1 MEPKIIQI
9 NINDILPNRFQPRI
23 AFNEDKLNE
32 LSESIKK
39 YGVIQPITVRQVGN
53 KYEIIAGERRYKA
66 SQLAG
71 LSSIPA
77 IVQNFSDEISSEV
90 ALIENVQ
97 REDLTAI
104 EEAISYKK
112 ILDMGTITQEKLAD
126 KLGISQPAIAN
137 KLRLLQLS
145 EKVQDALMENKISER
160 HARSLLKLKN
170 KVKQEEMLHR
180 IINERLTVRKT
191 DEEIKKILENNDE
204 EKVKSFI
211 PTPEEVEI
219 LDIINSFKIEDKKEE
234 NAMNPNDPMNSFNI
248 PSVTIENSSSN
259 INDISPVSNQ
269 NNNMES
275 IGSFNNSNEK
285 VANKEFENNVIEPN
299 TNITHNNVINPGFMD
314 IDKIEREATDISF
327 NNQKNNIDLMQSTG
341 NISENNSNNM
351 MPKGR
356 FFDVMPSMQN
366 RMEENDNASESNGG
380 RIIGGSIFNDDSKIL
395 GTPIINNVQANN
407 ESINNVDF
415 SSNVFNNPV
424 IEPVK
429 VKDVYPQNIEN
440 IPNTSNIQENQY
452 VGINENNNSN
462 VKNDTSVGSVIEPIT
477 EPTPNII
484 PSAPIIEENNIGIK
498 EETNMVPNIESN
510 KVNTESV
517 IEPIAEPIPS
527 TIPSAPIVEE
537 NNFGISEETNMIPN
551 IESNKVN
558 TESVIEPIAEPIP
571 STIPSAPI
579 IEENN
584 IGIKEETN
592 MVPDIE
598 SNINSETINE
608 PIVESTPSITIPPVS
623 NIIENNFDTK
633 EEPVLETINT
643 VPLPKEKEPEINI
656 SAPLSFNM
664 REAIQMIR
672 NITDR
677 LERMGHRLDSDE
689 MDLND
694 RYEIKITL
702 YK

>member
-66 SQLAG
+66 SLLAG

-191 DEEIKKILENNDE
+191 DEEIKKILDNNDE
-204 EKVKSFI
+204 EKIKSFI

-219 LDIINSFKIEDKKEE
+219 LDIINSFKMEEKKEE
-234 NAMNPNDPMNSFNI
+234 KEMNPNDPMNSFNI
-248 PSVTIENSSSN
+248 PSVNIENSSNN
-259 INDISPVSNQ
+259 INDINPI
-269 NNNMES
+269 NNLNNGLETNN
-275 IGSFNNSNEK
+275 SFN
-285 VANKEFENNVIEPN
+285 VQRENMFNDKLESNVIEPTLN
-299 TNITHNNVINPGFMD
+299 NPQGNIINPGFMD
-314 IDKIEREATDISF
+314 IDKIEREATDISI
-327 NNQKNNIDLMQSTG
+327 NEKKADNIDLMKG
-341 NISENNSNNM
+341 MEKSEPDSSNNEM
-351 MPKGR
+351 LKGR

-366 RMEENDNASESNGG
+366 RMENDTPSESNGG
-380 RIIGGSIFNDDSKIL
+380 RIVGGSIFNNDSQIL
-395 GTPIINNVQANN
+395 GNQNPNNDIPSTNENLNN
-407 ESINNVDF
+407 IDF
-415 SSNVFNNPV
+415 NSNVFNNPI
-424 IEPVK
+424 IEPVD
-429 VKDVYPQNIEN
+429 VKEIYPSNIESKHATN
-440 IPNTSNIQENQY
+440 NLQDNQFSDLT
-452 VGINENNNSN
+452 ENNNSSIQN
-462 VKNDTSVGSVIEPIT
+462 SMNANPVVEPIQSS
-477 EPTPNII
+477 I
-484 PSAPIIEENNIGIK
+484 PEN
-498 EETNMVPNIESN
+498 
-510 KVNTESV
+510 
-517 IEPIAEPIPS
+517 
-527 TIPSAPIVEE
+527 PIVEE
-537 NNFGISEETNMIPN
+537 SNFNKVEEPSMVSNIETNTNINNMNINPVTEPVVEPIQSSIPEVPIMEESNFNKVEEPSMVSN
-551 IESNKVN
+551 IE
-558 TESVIEPIAEPIP
+558 
-571 STIPSAPI
+571 
-579 IEENN
+579 
-584 IGIKEETN
+584 TN
-592 MVPDIE
+592 
-598 SNINSETINE
+598 SNINNMNVNPVTEPVVESIPSSISNS
-608 PIVESTPSITIPPVS
+608 PIVEES
-623 NIIENNFDTK
+623 NFNK
-633 EEPVLETINT
+633 VEEPVLETINT
-643 VPLPKEKEPEINI
+643 IPLPKEKEPEINI

>member
-204 EKVKSFI
+204 EKIKSFI

-366 RMEENDNASESNGG
+366 RMEENDNTSESNGG

-462 VKNDTSVGSVIEPIT
+462 IQNDTSVESVIKPIT
-477 EPTPNII
+477 EPTPNI
-484 PSAPIIEENNIGIK
+484 
-498 EETNMVPNIESN
+498 
-510 KVNTESV
+510 
-517 IEPIAEPIPS
+517 
-527 TIPSAPIVEE
+527 IPSAPIVEE